1 MTTFMNPLIFLST
14 GLQMRVLHVSA
25 ALVFTLLFVRDVSAQ
40 TRTLTLEDAISIA
53 VENNRDLE
61 VSRLEMDKAEYQV
74 NEAYGTALPN
84 ISANGTYSRMLKKPV
99 FFLPKKF
106 FDSNAGDGV
115 TAIEVGSD
123 NSYNFGFEAT
133 QILFNAAVFTGVG
146 TAKIYQAASRHL
158 YDDSYNRTVTGVKK
172 AFQGVL
178 LAREVL
184 LLMRASLK
192 NAEDNLHNVE
202 VMQKQGIVSEYDF
215 IRAQVQTDNIRPRV
229 IEAERTVVL
238 ATNGLKL
245 LLSLPPDHEIEIQGK
260 LELVPVEDVMV
271 SQAEA
276 LVVENNAG
284 LRALEDQSRVNEKIA
299 TIYRSESLP
308 TLAAF
313 GNYSWQAQ
321 NDALSRISTNDF
333 IATSQVGLSLSI
345 NLFNGLQ
352 TNARVNQAEIDYRK
366 SREQFSAA
374 KDGMV
379 TSAQNIRFRLD
390 EAQRRIESQTRT
402 VEQAEKGYKIAVTRY
417 QTGVG
422 TQLEVN
428 DADLALLQ
436 ARVNRVQAVYDY
448 SVAKADLE
456 QLLSIHHP

>member
-1 MTTFMNPLIFLST
+1 MRLFLAGT
-14 GLQMRVLHVSA
+14 ALAFCLLGA
-25 ALVFTLLFVRDVSAQ
+25 ANVHAQ
-40 TRTLTLEDAISIA
+40 PRTLTLDDAIGIA
-53 VENNRDLE
+53 LERNRDLE
-61 VSRLEMDKAEYQV
+61 MSRLEMDKADYQV
-74 NEAYGTALPN
+74 SEAVGTALPTIN
-84 ISANGTYSRMLKKPV
+84 AGGTYSRMLKKPV

-106 FDSNAGDGV
+106 VDPDAGDGV
-115 TAIEVGSD
+115 VPIEVGSD

-133 QILFNAAVFTGVG
+133 QVLFNAAVFTGVG
-146 TAKIYQAASRHL
+146 TARIYQDASRHL
-158 YDDSYNRTVTGVKK
+158 YRESYNRTITDVKK

-184 LLMRASLK
+184 SLMNASLK
-192 NAEDNLHNVE
+192 NAEDNLRNVE
-202 VMQKQGIVSEYDF
+202 IMHREGIVSEYDF

-229 IEAERTVVL
+229 IEAERNVVL

-245 LLSLPPDHEIEIQGK
+245 LLSLPPAEQITVQGR
-260 LELVPVEDVMV
+260 LEFVAVDDVMV
-271 SQAEA
+271 ARAEE
-276 LVVENNAG
+276 LLLEKNAA
-284 LRALEDQSRVNEKIA
+284 LRALEDQARVNDKIA

-321 NDALSRISTNDF
+321 NDMLGRISTRDF
-333 IATSQVGLSLSI
+333 IATSQIGLSLSI

-352 TNARVNQAEIDYRK
+352 TSSRVGQAEVDYRK
-366 SREQFSAA
+366 SVEQFSAA
-374 KDGMV
+374 RDGMI
-379 TSAQNIRFRLD
+379 TSAQNIRYRLD
-390 EAQRRIESQTRT
+390 EARRRIDAQTRT

-417 QTGVG
+417 QTGSG

-448 SVAKADLE
+448 ALASADLE
-456 QLLSIHHP
+456 QLLSVHHP

>member
-1 MTTFMNPLIFLST
+1 
-14 GLQMRVLHVSA
+14 MRVLHVTA
-25 ALVFTLLFVRDVSAQ
+25 ALVFSFLFVQDISAQ
-40 TRTLTLEDAISIA
+40 SRILTLEDAITIA

-61 VSRLEMDKAEYQV
+61 VSRLEMDKADYQV
-74 NEAYGTALPN
+74 SEAVGTALPN
-84 ISANGTYSRMLKKPV
+84 ISASGNYSRMLKKPV

-106 FDSNAGDGV
+106 VDPDAGEGV
-115 TAIEVGSD
+115 MAIEVGSD
-123 NSYNFGFEAT
+123 NSFNFGFEAT

-146 TAKIYQAASRHL
+146 TAKIYQSASRYL
-158 YDDSYNRTVTGVKK
+158 FKDTFNRTVTGVKK

-178 LAREVL
+178 LAREVH
-184 LLMRASLK
+184 LLMQASLK
-192 NAEDNLHNVE
+192 NAEDNLRNVE
-202 VMQKQGIVSEYDF
+202 VMLKQGLVSEYDF

-238 ATNGLKL
+238 ATNGLKM
-245 LLSLPPDHEIEIQGK
+245 LLSLPPEQEIDFQGK

-271 SQAEA
+271 EKAEE
-276 LVVENNAG
+276 LVVEKNAG
-284 LRALEDQSRVNEKIA
+284 LHALEEQSRVNEKIA

-308 TLAAF
+308 TLAAY

-352 TNARVNQAEIDYRK
+352 TTSRVNQAEIDYRQ

-374 KDGMV
+374 KDGLV
-379 TSAQNIRFRLD
+379 TNAQNIRYRLD
-390 EAQRRIESQTRT
+390 EARRRIESQTRT

-417 QTGVG
+417 QTGSG

-456 QLLSIHHP
+456 QLLSVNTL

>member
-1 MTTFMNPLIFLST
+1 
-14 GLQMRVLHVSA
+14 MRVLSVTA
-25 ALVFTLLFVRDVSAQ
+25 AILLSFLISPELAAQ
-40 TRTLTLEDAISIA
+40 VRTLTMDDAISIA

-61 VSRLEMDKAEYQV
+61 VSRLEMDKADYQV
-74 NEAYGTALPN
+74 REAVGTALPN
-84 ISANGTYSRMLKKPV
+84 ISASGTYSRMLKKPV

-106 FDSNAGDGV
+106 MDPDAGDGV
-115 TAIEVGSD
+115 VPIEVGSD

-146 TAKIYQAASRHL
+146 TAKIYQDASRYL
-158 YDDSYNRTVTGVKK
+158 YDDTYNKTVTNVKK

-184 LLMRASLK
+184 SLMKASLK
-192 NAEDNLHNVE
+192 NAEDNLHNVD
-202 VMQKQGIVSEYDF
+202 VMFKQGIVSEYDF

-229 IEAERTVVL
+229 IEAERNVVL

-245 LLSLPPDHEIEIQGK
+245 LLSLPPGQEIDVQGK
-260 LELVPVEDVMV
+260 LEFVPAEDVMLT
-271 SQAEA
+271 QAEELA
-276 LVVENNAG
+276 VEKNAG
-284 LRALEDQSRVNEKIA
+284 LKALEQQSRVNEKIA

-321 NDALSRISTNDF
+321 NDALSKISSNDF

-374 KDGMV
+374 RDGMI
-379 TSAQNIRFRLD
+379 TNAQNIRYRLD

-402 VEQAEKGYKIAVTRY
+402 VEQAEKGYKIATTRY
-417 QTGVG
+417 QTGSG

-448 SVAKADLE
+448 TLAKADLE
-456 QLLSIHHP
+456 QLLSVHHP

>member
-1 MTTFMNPLIFLST
+1 
-14 GLQMRVLHVSA
+14 MRVLNVTA
-25 ALVFTLLFVRDVSAQ
+25 ALVFSILFVQDVSAQ
-40 TRTLTLEDAISIA
+40 SRTLTLDDAISIA

-61 VSRLEMDKAEYQV
+61 VSRLEMDKADYQV

-84 ISANGTYSRMLKKPV
+84 ISASGTYSRMLKKPV

-106 FDSNAGDGV
+106 MDANAGDGV
-115 TAIEVGSD
+115 VAIEVGSD

-133 QILFNAAVFTGVG
+133 QVLFNAAVFTGVG
-146 TAKIYQAASRHL
+146 TAKIYQDASRYL
-158 YDDSYNRTVTGVKK
+158 YKDTFNKTVTGVKK

-178 LAREVL
+178 LSREVL
-184 LLMRASLK
+184 SLMKASLK

-229 IEAERTVVL
+229 IEAERTVLL
-238 ATNGLKL
+238 ATNGLKM
-245 LLSLPPDHEIEIQGK
+245 LLSLPPQQEIEIKGK
-260 LELVPVEDVMV
+260 LELVPVEDIMV
-271 SQAEA
+271 EQAEQLA
-276 LVVENNAG
+276 VEKNAG
-284 LRALEDQSRVNEKIA
+284 LHALEEQSRVNQKIA

-308 TLAAF
+308 TLAAY

-321 NDALSRISTNDF
+321 NDAFSRISTNDF

-352 TNARVNQAEIDYRK
+352 TSSRVGQADVNYK
-366 SREQFSAA
+366 QSREQFSAA
-374 KDGMV
+374 RDGMV
-379 TSAQNIRFRLD
+379 TNAQNIRYRLD
-390 EAQRRIESQTRT
+390 EAQRRVDSQSRT

-417 QTGVG
+417 QTGSG

-456 QLLSIHHP
+456 QLLSVHQP